1 MMNDLIFSN
10 IKIWSIVGAV
20 ELTGKLAEYDL
31 MTSIFVQTCGGLA
44 SLAIAWSHIQKGR
57 KK

>member
-1 MMNDLIFSN
+1 MNDLIFSN